1 MDEEKKGKSST
12 KAKNKYNAANYDRLY
27 PVVPK
32 GRKAVYEA
40 AAKEAGVSLNDYIQT
55 ALEEKLKRDK
65 RKEQEE

>member
-1 MDEEKKGKSST
+1 MNEEKKGKSST

-32 GRKAVYEA
+32 GRKSVYEE
-40 AAKEAGVSLNDYIQT
+40 AAKAAGVSLNDYIQT

-65 RKEQEE
+65 